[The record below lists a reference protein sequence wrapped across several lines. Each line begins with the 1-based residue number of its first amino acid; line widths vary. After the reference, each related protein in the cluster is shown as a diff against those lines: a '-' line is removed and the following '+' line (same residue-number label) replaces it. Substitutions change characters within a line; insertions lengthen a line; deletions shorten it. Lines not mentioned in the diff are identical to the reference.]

1 MNAKLGIT
9 ICFTVWF
16 PAMAMDVP
24 SQTPMGFVIQCPYI
38 PAGLDP
44 VPTCQGRP
52 ATCVGTEG
60 DDVLWGTEDDDVI
73 LGRAGDD
80 VVQADDGDDIVCGG
94 PGDDALHGA
103 TGDDFLFGEAGND
116 FMFGA
121 KGKDSL
127 YGGEGDRDVLFG
139 GPDLDFLDGG
149 PGDRDVCLQQ
159 RDDAKVNVETCEAI
173 YPPPGYSHQKQ
184 HSFPPGIIEEA
195 MPHRQKGD

>member
-1 MNAKLGIT
+1 
-9 ICFTVWF
+9 
-16 PAMAMDVP
+16 
-24 SQTPMGFVIQCPYI
+24 
-38 PAGLDP
+38 
-44 VPTCQGRP
+44 
-52 ATCVGTEG
+52 
-60 DDVLWGTEDDDVI
+60 
-73 LGRAGDD
+73 
-80 VVQADDGDDIVCGG
+80 
-94 PGDDALHGA
+94 LHGA

-116 FMFGA
+116 FLFGA

-184 HSFPPGIIEEA
+184 HSFPPGVIEEA